1 MKDILELISEPS
13 GSVEL
18 NRKLSV
24 PKPKVGMSSE
34 MVKSSRPKPKIAD
47 SRVYLYDEMIERQEI
62 LNDSVVEKKL

>member
-47 SRVYLYDEMIERQEI
+47 SRVYI
-62 LNDSVVEKKL
+62 LV